1 MSDQA
6 DRTEA
11 LRASSAAFWRAAAAL
26 SCVLLATHLM
36 NYVVFP
42 LYDPI
47 MTEAR
52 SLSQVAQTAYFVIVG
67 ALATFAP
74 KRLARLYPRQVALVL
89 LALGIVGMPFA
100 LAFESAPLL
109 LAASCA
115 FAVGRGAVVLAVALA
130 LTHGFTRDSIVL
142 AVAIAFVASSALQ
155 ALFWIV
161 PIGVGVVAYLA
172 LPCAAYVLVRN
183 DARQASAYAV
193 SGEPPADVAVTRP
206 SSFLPLASQM
216 FVCLFLFRVAFG
228 YSLRF
233 GEVGGVPV
241 SAFLMIVPVAAAALL
256 LSFWKRFD
264 ADMLAMVSALFVVA
278 GFFFVNADDLVVR
291 SASNVLLSSGNALF
305 SMVSWIVIAA
315 VGARNASGALAVA
328 AWGNGVGA
336 FGTIVG
342 AEIGVASNWLVA
354 GDSPALFAISG
365 VLLVLF
371 VAYVLIG
378 LKRFSFKETIEGV
391 TPPLVGAAV
400 EHAETEPER
409 FARRCD
415 EIAERFGFT
424 PRERE
429 IFEMLARGRNREYI
443 QEKLVV
449 SKNTVKVHVRHIY
462 EKSGVHSHQQLIDLV
477 EGDEAIAPAR

>member
-1 MSDQA
+1 MVDDVDGVSRLLA
-6 DRTEA
+6 NRPRE
-11 LRASSAAFWRAAAAL
+11 LGVLFAAARLQFA
-26 SCVLLATHLM
+26 
-36 NYVVFP
+36 
-42 LYDPI
+42 
-47 MTEAR
+47 
-52 SLSQVAQTAYFVIVG
+52 QVARTAGIGEVPREHVLQKRCDGRVG
-67 ALATFAP
+67 AF
-74 KRLARLYPRQVALVL
+74 
-89 LALGIVGMPFA
+89 
-100 LAFESAPLL
+100 
-109 LAASCA
+109 
-115 FAVGRGAVVLAVALA
+115 
-130 LTHGFTRDSIVL
+130 
-142 AVAIAFVASSALQ
+142 
-155 ALFWIV
+155 
-161 PIGVGVVAYLA
+161 
-172 LPCAAYVLVRN
+172 
-183 DARQASAYAV
+183 
-193 SGEPPADVAVTRP
+193 
-206 SSFLPLASQM
+206 
-216 FVCLFLFRVAFG
+216 
-228 YSLRF
+228 
-233 GEVGGVPV
+233 
-241 SAFLMIVPVAAAALL
+241 
-256 LSFWKRFD
+256 
-264 ADMLAMVSALFVVA
+264 
-278 GFFFVNADDLVVR
+278 VR

-429 IFEMLARGRNREYI
+429 VFEMLARGRNREYI

-477 EGDEAIAPAR
+477 EGDEATAPAR